1 MEGFLKIHIPN
12 WLRRLITRSLCMHPL
27 IVCLIIFKGNAAKIE
42 QLLVFSQVF
51 LSIALPLSV

>member
-1 MEGFLKIHIPN
+1 MERFLRLHIPN
-12 WLRRLITRSLCMHPL
+12 WLERLITRSLAVIPV

-51 LSIALPLSV
+51 LSIALHSV